1 MQNLKIIRHKKW
13 PQRDQSETNC
23 QVTQTYKERDT
34 NDKRVCN
41 KTEVGRKEG
50 DKRRRITTAKR
61 PLSPLQPQ
69 RHGCEFRMNNIS
81 CVDADS
87 LYRTTTLA
95 ESPWASLEE
104 MRFTRD
110 VQLLAHS
117 CYFIRP
123 RVRWCMN
130 SRQPV
135 GLAVS
140 LKTKTVQS
148 KCQSLNL
155 YPIKTIV
162 TKEWTHVLNK
172 RHPCSLPLSSRVKML
187 FFTWVSHL
195 WQTHTREDQAH
206 SLLSRSFSLCDSCP
220 RYLVHSASARTHTH
234 SAREVNSSP
243 ALVTRT

>member
-1 MQNLKIIRHKKW
+1 
-13 PQRDQSETNC
+13 
-23 QVTQTYKERDT
+23 
-34 NDKRVCN
+34 
-41 KTEVGRKEG
+41 
-50 DKRRRITTAKR
+50 
-61 PLSPLQPQ
+61 
-69 RHGCEFRMNNIS
+69 MNNIS
-81 CVDADS
+81 CLDADS

-162 TKEWTHVLNK
+162 TNEWTHVLNK

-195 WQTHTREDQAH
+195 WQTHTHTRGSGALPAL
-206 SLLSRSFSLCDSCP
+206 SLFLSLWLAPSLSRILGQRAHTHTLSTRSKLIT
-220 RYLVHSASARTHTH
+220 RTHYAH
-234 SAREVNSSP
+234 IGVKSERDILLPGVSEELILNPS
-243 ALVTRT
+243 R

>member
-1 MQNLKIIRHKKW
+1 
-13 PQRDQSETNC
+13 
-23 QVTQTYKERDT
+23 
-34 NDKRVCN
+34 
-41 KTEVGRKEG
+41 
-50 DKRRRITTAKR
+50 
-61 PLSPLQPQ
+61 
-69 RHGCEFRMNNIS
+69 MNNIS
-81 CVDADS
+81 CLDADS

-162 TKEWTHVLNK
+162 TNEWTHVLNK

-195 WQTHTREDQAH
+195 WQTHTHARIRRTPC
-206 SLLSRSFSLCDSCP
+206 SLALSLSVTRALAISYTRP
-220 RYLVHSASARTHTH
+220 ARTHTH
-234 SAREVNSSP
+234 TLSTRSK
-243 ALVTRT
+243 LITRTHYAHIGVKSERDILLPGVSEELILNPSR

>member
-1 MQNLKIIRHKKW
+1 MWVQNEQYFLR
-13 PQRDQSETNC
+13 
-23 QVTQTYKERDT
+23 
-34 NDKRVCN
+34 
-41 KTEVGRKEG
+41 
-50 DKRRRITTAKR
+50 
-61 PLSPLQPQ
+61 
-69 RHGCEFRMNNIS
+69 GC
-81 CVDADS
+81 DS

-162 TKEWTHVLNK
+162 TNEWTHVLNK
-172 RHPCSLPLSSRVKML
+172 RHPCSFLARKNALLHLSLSPL
-187 FFTWVSHL
+187 TN
-195 WQTHTREDQAH
+195 THTRGSGALPAL
-206 SLLSRSFSLCDSCP
+206 SLFLSLWLAPSLSRTLGARAHTLSTRSKLIT
-220 RYLVHSASARTHTH
+220 RTHH
-234 SAREVNSSP
+234 AHIGVKSERDILLPGVSEELILNPS
-243 ALVTRT
+243 R